1 MEEKNESNKTLIP
14 LWDGK
19 HETWAHFLAEIK
31 WTVSSLKKDERPLLA
46 ARIIRK
52 NLQQGPPS
60 LVQLLYKLEP
70 EDFRAEEDVDR
81 LIKFL
86 EQSPLNKQP
95 LPDAG
100 QKIGQYYRKL
110 HRRQQESV
118 RQFLVREETVH
129 SEMLKALQRLLR
141 EKELEFD
148 QYDCTIS
155 ELKEFV
161 GMKDGASVFFETD
174 SFTERS
180 SEAAG
185 EGEARAT
192 GLHGEEASATP
203 KSSSSGVSAPRGRG
217 KDLLQRLMEKGL
229 IPLAAL
235 DVIRGWMLLEM
246 CVTNEEDKRLVK
258 AATRNRLS
266 YSEIRQALMSM
277 FEEQGTRSVK
287 GFGRHGIFSMEAEEL
302 DTWGSDY
309 IPNYDIAS
317 EENYYQ
323 QAWED
328 ETWDSGW
335 DDGSWGYVD
344 WTSQEWDSSW
354 PPGEEDAEFQPEV
367 TEELKALIQQKEDA
381 EKDYN
386 ELQALM
392 ADNQRTLIEARRAVA
407 AASKDR
413 GYGGSVQ
420 QKGRPTSTYMQKG
433 KGKSSF
439 SKGKFEAN
447 WMKGKDKGKPFYKG
461 KNFNMGKRNFPYRGK
476 GNTHGLNMMGA
487 DYQVLSVDEMLGS
500 AEVQND
506 KEKIAAHESIIDT
519 GATASAGGQEA
530 VSQLCA
536 AITKVR
542 PTAKVTVVQSDKPW
556 FRYGSGR
563 WGRAL
568 FRVDLQVHDTMFQVY
583 SLPSPGVP
591 VLVGMRELMRLD
603 AILSCSRSRG
613 VINGRCVHFRKT
625 AKQHLLLDFLQHV
638 FVEDENGKDH
648 SSHFLEIHPGSLHDG
663 ATPVGSGELSLFT
676 TACTLTSPSTLT
688 TTCTI
693 PTTRTSTMTCTR
705 YKDEKDTFDT
715 THTPA
720 VAEFRHEHV
729 EEELLVLDLVFS
741 EQQDQEDLLFFDG
754 SSTRVKVEEEQPW
767 LHLGVSKKDWQ
778 FLMDANELDGS
789 SLASQESKPN
799 PKTSSRLHGNFA
811 GSLLQRSV
819 EGYDPG
825 SSSQCPGGTE
835 GCQRDQVQEEEQIGA
850 TGSGEVHG
858 SGYEGPSHGQF
869 NLAMHGKAPRMEQ
882 CQPLR
887 SLDRMQPLRS
897 SSGVHPKGV
906 SPRTKHS
913 RGPGEQCEG
922 SLTSPPERRMDFSG
936 DHLERSEEHD
946 QRGGQGESF
955 GET

>member
-81 LIKFL
+81 LITFL

-185 EGEARAT
+185 EGEARTT

-203 KSSSSGVSAPRGRG
+203 KSSSSGISAPRGRG

-277 FEEQGTRSVK
+277 FEEQGTRSAK

-335 DDGSWGYVD
+335 DDGSWGY
-344 WTSQEWDSSW
+344 T
-354 PPGEEDAEFQPEV
+354 
-367 TEELKALIQQKEDA
+367 
-381 EKDYN
+381 
-386 ELQALM
+386 
-392 ADNQRTLIEARRAVA
+392 R
-407 AASKDR
+407 
-413 GYGGSVQ
+413 
-420 QKGRPTSTYMQKG
+420 
-433 KGKSSF
+433 
-439 SKGKFEAN
+439 
-447 WMKGKDKGKPFYKG
+447 
-461 KNFNMGKRNFPYRGK
+461 MG
-476 GNTHGLNMMGA
+476 
-487 DYQVLSVDEMLGS
+487 
-500 AEVQND
+500 
-506 KEKIAAHESIIDT
+506 
-519 GATASAGGQEA
+519 
-530 VSQLCA
+530 
-536 AITKVR
+536 
-542 PTAKVTVVQSDKPW
+542 W
-556 FRYGSGR
+556 
-563 WGRAL
+563 
-568 FRVDLQVHDTMFQVY
+568 
-583 SLPSPGVP
+583 
-591 VLVGMRELMRLD
+591 
-603 AILSCSRSRG
+603 
-613 VINGRCVHFRKT
+613 
-625 AKQHLLLDFLQHV
+625 
-638 FVEDENGKDH
+638 
-648 SSHFLEIHPGSLHDG
+648 
-663 ATPVGSGELSLFT
+663 
-676 TACTLTSPSTLT
+676 
-688 TTCTI
+688 
-693 PTTRTSTMTCTR
+693 
-705 YKDEKDTFDT
+705 
-715 THTPA
+715 
-720 VAEFRHEHV
+720 
-729 EEELLVLDLVFS
+729 
-741 EQQDQEDLLFFDG
+741 
-754 SSTRVKVEEEQPW
+754 
-767 LHLGVSKKDWQ
+767 
-778 FLMDANELDGS
+778 
-789 SLASQESKPN
+789 
-799 PKTSSRLHGNFA
+799 
-811 GSLLQRSV
+811 
-819 EGYDPG
+819 
-825 SSSQCPGGTE
+825 
-835 GCQRDQVQEEEQIGA
+835 
-850 TGSGEVHG
+850 
-858 SGYEGPSHGQF
+858 
-869 NLAMHGKAPRMEQ
+869 
-882 CQPLR
+882 
-887 SLDRMQPLRS
+887 
-897 SSGVHPKGV
+897 
-906 SPRTKHS
+906 
-913 RGPGEQCEG
+913 
-922 SLTSPPERRMDFSG
+922 
-936 DHLERSEEHD
+936 
-946 QRGGQGESF
+946 
-955 GET
+955 